1 MSLCPICRKNPT
13 LPDYKP
19 FCSRRC
25 ADVDL
30 QRWLTG
36 AYVMPV
42 DDEDETPSG
51 SESTGEHGD

>member
-1 MSLCPICRKNPT
+1 VSSCPICRKHPAS
-13 LPDYKP
+13 LDYKP

-36 AYVMPV
+36 AYVLPV
-42 DDEDETPSG
+42 DEDEMPRD
-51 SESTGEHGD
+51 GDEG

>member
-13 LPDYKP
+13 RPDYKP

-36 AYVMPV
+36 AYVLPV
-42 DDEDETPSG
+42 DDEDETPPG
-51 SESTGEHGD
+51 SMSPGEHGD